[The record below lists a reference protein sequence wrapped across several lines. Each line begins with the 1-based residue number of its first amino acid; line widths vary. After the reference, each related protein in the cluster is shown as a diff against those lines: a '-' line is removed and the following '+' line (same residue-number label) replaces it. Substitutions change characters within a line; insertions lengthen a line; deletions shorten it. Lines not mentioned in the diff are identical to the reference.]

1 MVTLTHIRLQN
12 WRNFTDV
19 QVELTPRQFL
29 VGPNASGKSNFL
41 DAFRFLHDLARPGGG
56 LVNACAV
63 RGGVSKIRA
72 LTARAPSGVSL
83 AVDVKVGADTWRYE
97 IAFSQENKKA
107 NPILVYERVE
117 REGEAILNRP
127 DEADKKDPLRL
138 TQTALEQIHLNQDF
152 RALSEAF
159 GLIQYLHLVPQLV
172 RDPLLATYGQASA
185 MYGGQLL
192 EDILKIHKKSRSAR
206 LNRILEALK
215 IAVPQLESLEVERDD
230 KGQAHLMTRYRH
242 WRHRPAKQDESQLSD
257 GTLRLFALL
266 WAVMDGEGPLLL
278 EEPELSLHVGVVKHI
293 PTMLVRLQRIRR
305 QLLISTHSYELLS
318 DTGIGGEEVLI
329 FEPSPEGTRVYAAD
343 GVEQIRVLLET
354 GLSAAEVIIPQT
366 TPQEFNQLS
375 LLF

>member
-63 RGGVSKIRA
+63 RRGVSKIRA

-117 REGEAILNRP
+117 REGEVILNRP
-127 DEADKKDPLRL
+127 DEADKKDLLCL

-152 RALSEAF
+152 RVLSEAF
-159 GLIQYLHLVPQLV
+159 SLIQYLHLVPQLV

-192 EDILKIHKKSRSAR
+192 EDILKTHKKSRSAR

-242 WRHRPAKQDESQLSD
+242 GRHRPAKQDESQLSD

-266 WAVMDGEGPLLL
+266 WAVMDGEGPIGRARTV
-278 EEPELSLHVGVVKHI
+278 SACRGVRHI
-293 PTMLVRLQRIRR
+293 PAMLVRLQKTRR

-343 GVEQIRVLLET
+343 SVEQIRVLLET

-366 TPQEFNQLS
+366 TPQAFNQLS
-375 LLF
+375 LLL